1 MQHHYLVCDDINEL
15 EEIHDELVK
24 NGIDHEHMH
33 LWSNTVDPKKE
44 HTKIL
49 PLNDFLKT
57 DIIHSTLIGAAAGFI
72 VSSLLVAS
80 SYYIG
85 HHDVL
90 GLFPYICAA
99 LVCLG
104 LFTWEGGLWGIQE
117 TNHRVK
123 KYKSIIKQAKYMLIL
138 DFNQQEYP
146 ILKKTEERHKDV
158 KLLSI

>member
-1 MQHHYLVCDDINEL
+1 MQHHYLVSNDISEL
-15 EEIHDELVK
+15 EKIHDELVQK
-24 NGIDHEHMH
+24 GIDHHHMH
-33 LWSNTVDPKKE
+33 LWSNTVDANKE
-44 HTKIL
+44 HTKII

-57 DIIHSTLIGAAAGFI
+57 DIIHSTLIGAAFGFV
-72 VSSLLVAS
+72 VSGLLVAS

-123 KYKSIIKQAKYMLIL
+123 KYKSIIKKAKYMLIL
-138 DFNQQEYP
+138 DYKEQEYS
-146 ILKKTEERHKDV
+146 ILKKTEEEHKDV
-158 KLLSI
+158 RLLAV